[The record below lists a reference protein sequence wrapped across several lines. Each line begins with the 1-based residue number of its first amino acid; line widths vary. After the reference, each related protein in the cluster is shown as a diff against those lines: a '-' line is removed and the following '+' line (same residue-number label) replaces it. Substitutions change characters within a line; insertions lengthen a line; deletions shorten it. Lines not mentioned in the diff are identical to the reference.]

1 MDDEYEDHEDEALH
15 HQMRQQRM
23 RMMMMDGGP
32 DENGEDAEFEME
44 KVLDLEDVK
53 GPLQN
58 WLKKQDVVRHIT
70 KQFNQF
76 LRNFKNNDTNA
87 FVYEDKIHEMC

>member
-1 MDDEYEDHEDEALH
+1 MNQRRPGAFMDDEYEENEDEALH

-23 RMMMMDGGP
+23 RMMMMDGG
-32 DENGEDAEFEME
+32 DENGNDEEFEME

-70 KQFNQF
+70 KQFN
-76 LRNFKNNDTNA
+76 
-87 FVYEDKIHEMC
+87 